1 MLMNTEEGD
10 FVEKMANDTSKLGK
24 IIDRYFDAWETRG
37 FSEDGCDICAY
48 YALSEDMHKNFG
60 TSEEAFLKLI
70 EFTETAE
77 TEEEVIEKIERLAL
91 RQMLG

>member
-1 MLMNTEEGD
+1 MRKELDE
-10 FVEKMANDTSKLGK
+10 VTSRFLDLWYSK
-24 IIDRYFDAWETRG
+24 G
-37 FSEDGCDICAY
+37 FSKDGSWIAGC
-48 YALSEDMHKNFG
+48 YALCQDMHENFG